1 MRLQIW
7 RQLTRHWAVRNCEGG
22 GYAGHERT
30 KMESTPMKEVTL
42 QNTFDKLLKD
52 VPDQKWVVLELTIR
66 KKGLKKWEIAE
77 GEPFG
82 PNVSTPNLI
91 PE

>member
-1 MRLQIW
+1 
-7 RQLTRHWAVRNCEGG
+7 
-22 GYAGHERT
+22 
-30 KMESTPMKEVTL
+30 MKEVTL

-82 PNVSTPNLI
+82 PNVSIPNLI